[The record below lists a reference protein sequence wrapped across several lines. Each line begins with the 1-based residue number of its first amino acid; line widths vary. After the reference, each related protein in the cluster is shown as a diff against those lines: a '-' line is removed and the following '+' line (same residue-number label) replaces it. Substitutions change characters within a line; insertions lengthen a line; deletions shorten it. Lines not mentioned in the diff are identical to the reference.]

1 MIFRLYDCDIGLTID
16 GVNYEFEH
24 VDSVT
29 IEDPVRNRL
38 TRGANAGNKT
48 GLSYLEGVKEAK
60 TITVSVISVP
70 MELHGILKEAFQN
83 QTRMDFFCVSRLDG
97 SSKLAK
103 KAVLS
108 QEPQQLTL
116 DDTPESLNTEL
127 VLESFDV
134 GEVHKS

>member
-1 MIFRLYDCDIGLTID
+1 MVFKLYDCDIGFTID

-48 GLSYLEGVKEAK
+48 GLAYIEGVKEAK
-60 TITVSVISVP
+60 TVTVSVIEVP
-70 MELHGILKEAFQN
+70 LALHDILTAAFEN
-83 QTRMDFFCVSRLDG
+83 QTRMDFFAVSRLDG

-108 QEPQQLTL
+108 QRPQQLTL

-134 GEVHKS
+134 TEVKKS